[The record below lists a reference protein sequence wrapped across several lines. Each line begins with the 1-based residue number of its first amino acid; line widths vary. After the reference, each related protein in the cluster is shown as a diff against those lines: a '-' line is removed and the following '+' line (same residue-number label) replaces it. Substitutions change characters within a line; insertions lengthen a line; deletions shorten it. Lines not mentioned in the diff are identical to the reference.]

1 MTDQAIDTTIFP
13 NGNPEP
19 TNSVVDPLADL
30 LKTITAPDGRQKYD
44 SAEAVLKA
52 MPDAQ
57 KHISTLE
64 GELQTIKSEKEAMQ
78 AKLDSMFNVDQSLQN
93 VARRESEQTRPVS
106 KELDEQT
113 IMELVT
119 RQLQE
124 KESLALMKSNQ
135 HSVVEALSSKFGD
148 KAEEVY
154 QNKAR
159 ELGMDVAT
167 LNSIAGNHPKAVLA
181 YFASQGAS
189 TPKTTSS
196 SLNTNTLQG
205 QPADKP
211 KNPMLMGGNMKAYW
225 SDLEDRVVGKG

>member
-1 MTDQAIDTTIFP
+1 
-13 NGNPEP
+13 
-19 TNSVVDPLADL
+19 
-30 LKTITAPDGRQKYD
+30 
-44 SAEAVLKA
+44 
-52 MPDAQ
+52 
-57 KHISTLE
+57 
-64 GELQTIKSEKEAMQ
+64 MQ

-113 IMELVT
+113 IMELVA

-196 SLNTNTLQG
+196 SLNTNNLQG